1 MGDRPVECAFCA
13 GPLRVSKLTCTDC
26 GLSREGLFFTPRLF
40 RLPREDQRLVELF
53 VLSSGSLKKMAEL
66 LGLSYP
72 TVRSRLDGLIER
84 LQQEQERDAALK
96 QQVLD
101 DIEQGR
107 VKPKEGMRMIDA
119 L

>member
-1 MGDRPVECAFCA
+1 MSKQRQQCGFC
-13 GPLRVSKLTCTDC
+13 GGSMWVSKLTCGDC
-26 GLSREGLFFTPRLF
+26 GQSCEGIFFTPRLF
-40 RLPREDQRLVELF
+40 RLAREDQHFVELF

-72 TVRSRLDGLIER
+72 TVRNRLDSLIDR
-84 LQQEQERDAALK
+84 LQQEQQHDQALK

-107 VKPKEGMRMIDA
+107 IKPKEGMRMIDM

>member
-1 MGDRPVECAFCA
+1 MGEKPVECDFC
-13 GPLRVSKLTCTDC
+13 GGSMWVSKLSCGDC

-40 RLPREDQRLVELF
+40 RLPREDQRFVELF

-84 LQQEQERDAALK
+84 LRQEQERDAALK
-96 QQVLD
+96 RQVLD
-101 DIEQGR
+101 DIERGR
-107 VKPKEGMRMIDA
+107 IRPKQGMRMIDA